1 MWPGRRG
8 SCRPQQWVGWLRRAM
23 PPPAPLAH
31 SHLPAAAWST
41 TTTPPAFLPYLESE
55 TKAVGDT
62 TLKQEADLLRK
73 LVAV

>member
-1 MWPGRRG
+1 
-8 SCRPQQWVGWLRRAM
+8 M